1 MTKLLKKL
9 AAGKTMFFPL
19 GGKTLAV
26 SPLFLARQ
34 ASLQP
39 SGSST
44 SIPKMR
50 WNYRG
55 WSVFWWSFPF
65 WLQVPKL
72 NFYCIIWAPPPKCW
86 TKPRF
91 FLIFGLETDIT
102 RPPPILPN
110 RLILSFFP
118 PFWMVLVCNSQTISA
133 NIIFTRVFVTAMFSQ
148 VQNVDF
154 FCILSHTCGKKFST
168 FIRLVV

>member
-72 NFYCIIWAPPPKCW
+72 NFYCIIWSSGKCLAVCTSTPASPWMKQGW
-86 TKPRF
+86 TW
-91 FLIFGLETDIT
+91 
-102 RPPPILPN
+102 
-110 RLILSFFP
+110 RLIEAQGF
-118 PFWMVLVCNSQTISA
+118 
-133 NIIFTRVFVTAMFSQ
+133 
-148 VQNVDF
+148 
-154 FCILSHTCGKKFST
+154 ILSDST
-168 FIRLVV
+168 YTIRLNYGESLACNTSTLLFYIYWKVQTMLSDFVCYGYELSHKKYKIILF